1 MPGITTLTID
11 SPISEEAAV
20 TRIAKIVATTALML
34 GTTAT
39 AASPAMADSHQPV
52 SPDNAHATLV
62 APHNTHVTD
71 SDS

>member
-1 MPGITTLTID
+1 MSGISTLTID
-11 SPISEEAAV
+11 SPISEETAM
-20 TRIAKIVATTALML
+20 TRIAKIVATTALIL

-39 AASPAMADSHQPV
+39 AVSPALADSHQPV

-62 APHNTHVTD
+62 VPHNTHVTD

>member
-1 MPGITTLTID
+1 M
-11 SPISEEAAV
+11 
-20 TRIAKIVATTALML
+20 TRIAKIVATTALIL

-39 AASPAMADSHQPV
+39 AVSPALADSHQPV

-62 APHNTHVTD
+62 VPHNTHVTD